1 MSSFYAARTFRQTVC
16 LREKAKRNPLR
27 CEQRER
33 LMNMEVF
40 LIGGI
45 VAICLFCCAVEGI
58 VWVWEKLETLA
69 EDKEVRERERY
80 RRA

>member
-1 MSSFYAARTFRQTVC
+1 MH
-16 LREKAKRNPLR
+16 
-27 CEQRER
+27 ER
-33 LMNMEVF
+33 MGKMEVF

-45 VAICLFCCAVEGI
+45 VAICLFCCLVEGI
-58 VWVWEKLETLA
+58 VWVWENLETLA

>member
-1 MSSFYAARTFRQTVC
+1 
-16 LREKAKRNPLR
+16 
-27 CEQRER
+27 
-33 LMNMEVF
+33 MNMEVF